1 MNCGVNSS
9 QGSLKAI
16 MQPSSKSKGRSP
28 ILSKSPHHI
37 PPPANLLPSLTDIYP
52 VEPLS
57 PIDQPIPANNPQP
70 SPETP
75 SASLPQST
83 TSTAPTNP
91 PPPSTN
97 PSSPPTEVP
106 SRPSRNHRPPRYLQ
120 DYLCPTL
127 PTTTAMADSTHTPP
141 QSSEIESGGL
151 VSLSSTVPPP
161 PPNLAD
167 RFQPSPATSDHQ
179 VAERVVDLLDYL
191 VTISSTS
198 LLGSVLVNPGIGR
211 SSSLFDP
218 LWCDMSGRQIHLTS
232 PELDSGTQFSSFE
245 DSSTSPLMANEN
257 ADVNQASID
266 VDAEPAEGAQTQA
279 TDNQGE
285 EEQNPFEKKSRKRTS
300 QAWNDFETITLP
312 DGSNKSRCK
321 FCKQTFAIQAS
332 GATTTLLRHL
342 GKCVQRRLAVGE
354 IEKKQKT
361 LSFETTGS
369 DSCNLTTFTY
379 DHAKVRE
386 AASHMIL
393 YHEYAFMH
401 MEHALFNRF
410 MKTATP
416 HWQKISRTIA
426 KNDCVSTY
434 NVQKKKLKTML
445 KTVNRIS
452 ITTDMWKSPGQKIH
466 YMVVTGHFVDNDWKL
481 HKRVLSFCYVPPPHN
496 GVIISDALYKSILDW
511 GIANKVASITVDN
524 ASYNDVALRNLKGTF
539 KLLKKK
545 LLFDA
550 LEFRDVF
557 PRYGERDVGFV
568 YVPTYEDWEKVD
580 SVCKFLEI
588 FDDVTNI
595 ISGSQYPT
603 SNLFLTE
610 VWRIK
615 QTLDK
620 CSEEGEEYL
629 QTMALKMKAKF
640 DKYWGEC
647 NLLMALGA
655 ALDPRYKMKLV
666 GFCFPEIYNEVDA
679 SANIS
684 MVRDSLYQ
692 LYDVYVAMH
701 TEAFNGESSQQS
713 TTEVGS
719 FNSGPQGKKVV
730 TGKSRYESFVRMSD
744 NIQPVKSDLDIYLEE
759 HVYICNGLDSHFDA
773 IEWWKANNLKYRIL
787 SKMACDVLSIPI
799 TSVASKA
806 AFRAGSRVI
815 DPYRASLATETVEML
830 LCGGDWVGVLYGLKR
845 GSEVSKVC

>member
-1 MNCGVNSS
+1 
-9 QGSLKAI
+9 
-16 MQPSSKSKGRSP
+16 
-28 ILSKSPHHI
+28 
-37 PPPANLLPSLTDIYP
+37 
-52 VEPLS
+52 
-57 PIDQPIPANNPQP
+57 
-70 SPETP
+70 
-75 SASLPQST
+75 
-83 TSTAPTNP
+83 
-91 PPPSTN
+91 
-97 PSSPPTEVP
+97 
-106 SRPSRNHRPPRYLQ
+106 
-120 DYLCPTL
+120 
-127 PTTTAMADSTHTPP
+127 
-141 QSSEIESGGL
+141 
-151 VSLSSTVPPP
+151 
-161 PPNLAD
+161 
-167 RFQPSPATSDHQ
+167 
-179 VAERVVDLLDYL
+179 
-191 VTISSTS
+191 
-198 LLGSVLVNPGIGR
+198 
-211 SSSLFDP
+211 
-218 LWCDMSGRQIHLTS
+218 MSGRQIHLTS
-232 PELDSGTQFSSFE
+232 PELDSCTQFSSFE

-266 VDAEPAEGAQTQA
+266 VDAELAEGAQTQA

-416 HWQKISRTIA
+416 HWQKISRTTA

-481 HKRVLSFCYVPPPHN
+481 QKRVLSFCYVPPPHN
-496 GVIISDALYKSILDW
+496 GYLVASEARLNQFSEIAKQLQLPSKKLILDCPTRW
-511 GIANKVASITVDN
+511 NSAYYMLSA
-524 ASYNDVALRNLKGTF
+524 
-539 KLLKKK
+539 
-545 LLFDA
+545 A

-580 SVCKFLEI
+580 SVRKFLEI

-620 CSEEGEEYL
+620 CLEEGEEYL

-647 NLLMALGA
+647 NLLMALAA

-744 NIQPVKSDLDIYLEE
+744 NIQPIKSDLDIYLEE

-799 TSVASKA
+799 TSVASEA
-806 AFRAGSRVI
+806 AFSAGSRVI

-830 LCGGDWVGVLYGLKR
+830 LCGGDWVGALYGLKR
-845 GSEVSKVC
+845 GSEAKESKHKEFTLP